1 MRTRLA
7 VGVALILAVTLV
19 AFGAVLVTTV
29 QATLI
34 HQIDDRI
41 LGAAAL
47 QGPPRGAPAAGA
59 PSLGTPPPGGPPP
72 GAPPPGAPGP
82 GAPPP
87 PGRPPPGALPPP
99 GGPAPAGRGIPPPP
113 PRELDPLGRVLALYV
128 YAPDGTLLL
137 DAPSGSAEQPDAP
150 PRLPPIPS
158 AEADRLLDRIV
169 TLPAVDG
176 SLQYRVL
183 LRRGPSG
190 ELRVTAGTL
199 ATVDATLARLVQV
212 LLLAGAGALAA
223 SALASWWLIHRG
235 LRPIDQML
243 DTAAAIAA
251 GDLSR
256 RVTEADPKT
265 ELGRLGLALN
275 QMLGKVEQAM
285 QARAES
291 EARLRRFVADAAHEL
306 RTPLTA
312 LRGYADLYWQGAAS
326 DPATL
331 QNAMQRIRGES
342 VRMARLVD
350 DLLLLARLDHQRG
363 LDLEPVDLVTIVR
376 EAATDFAIVAPDRPL
391 SQDLDG
397 AAIVCGDRLRLR
409 QVVDNLLANA
419 RIHTPPGTPV
429 RLSARRNTDQVG
441 LTVADEGPGL
451 SPEQQ
456 AHVFDRFWRAD
467 PSRVRRTGGTGLG
480 LAIVAS
486 IVEAHDG
493 AVEVASAPG
502 QGAAFTVRLPLA
514 ESQAALRTSGDL
526 PRGRALTPT
535 LSQGER
541 E

>member
-1 MRTRLA
+1 
-7 VGVALILAVTLV
+7 
-19 AFGAVLVTTV
+19 
-29 QATLI
+29 
-34 HQIDDRI
+34 
-41 LGAAAL
+41 
-47 QGPPRGAPAAGA
+47 
-59 PSLGTPPPGGPPP
+59 
-72 GAPPPGAPGP
+72 
-82 GAPPP
+82 
-87 PGRPPPGALPPP
+87 
-99 GGPAPAGRGIPPPP
+99 
-113 PRELDPLGRVLALYV
+113 VLALYV